1 MRMSPT
7 IDILAFSPHPDDA
20 ELYCGGTLML
30 LKDKGFRTGIADL
43 TQGELSTRGT
53 LESREQETA
62 AASSIL
68 QLDGRVNLGL
78 PDGGIV
84 NTPEQR
90 VAVIRALRELRPRTV
105 LLPWHD
111 DRHPDHV
118 HASELVKDALFLSG
132 LVKVSTQDGSGAEQ
146 TAWRPPAAYYYM
158 LTKDFE
164 PSLIVDISE
173 AQERKLAAIRAY
185 ATQFHTGEESTGT
198 QTYISTPEFL
208 AGLIGRSQRLGFLVG
223 GKYGEGFLPLQPQ
236 RFEAEWLLS

>member
-1 MRMSPT
+1 MSPT

-43 TQGELSTRGT
+43 SRGELSTRGT
-53 LESREQETA
+53 LESREQETWN
-62 AASSIL
+62 ASTIL
-68 QLDGRVNLGL
+68 QLDFRASLDL
-78 PDGGIV
+78 PDGGIAS
-84 NTPEQR
+84 TDEQR
-90 VAVIRALRELRPRTV
+90 EVVIRLLRDLRPKTV
-105 LLPWHD
+105 LLPWYE

-118 HASELVKDALFLSG
+118 HASGLVKDAMFLSG
-132 LVKVSTQDGSGAEQ
+132 LVKYRTQYPNGEEQ
-146 TAWRPPAAYYYM
+146 MAWRPPAAYYYM

-223 GKYGEGFLPLQPQ
+223 GQYGEGFLPLQPQ